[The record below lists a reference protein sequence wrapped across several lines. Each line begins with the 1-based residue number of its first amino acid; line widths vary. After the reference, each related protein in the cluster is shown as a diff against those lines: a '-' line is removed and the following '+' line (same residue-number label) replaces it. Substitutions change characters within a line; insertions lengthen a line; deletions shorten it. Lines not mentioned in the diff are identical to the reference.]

1 MLGHLSLWGHSGLLQ
16 STVGHLCLWDL
27 FSLLAPVFLWPQWP
41 PQPLY
46 RGRLSLLGLWAP
58 RPLLTSL
65 YSLWALYCLRTL
77 LS

>member
-1 MLGHLSLWGHSGLLQ
+1 MLSHLSLSGLLQ
-16 STVGHLCLWDL
+16 SMLSHLSLLDL
-27 FSLLAPVFLWPQWP
+27 FFPLDPVFLWPQWP
-41 PQPLY
+41 PQPMY